1 MVITKILGSTAV
13 KTVLLHGVIV
23 PVIATVVSYEVQK
36 AIMKREQQKAML
48 IEQAKASNQECVEV
62 PADML

>member
-23 PVIATVVSYEVQK
+23 PIVATVVSYEVQK
-36 AIMKREQQKAML
+36 AIVKREQQKAML
-48 IEQAKASNQECVEV
+48 IEQAKASNQESIEV
-62 PADML
+62 PVDML

>member
-1 MVITKILGSTAV
+1 MVITKILGSAAV

-23 PVIATVVSYEVQK
+23 PVVATVVSYEVQK

-48 IEQAKASNQECVEV
+48 IEQAKASNQECVDV
-62 PADML
+62 PVDML